1 MELKPANKRV
11 IQALHAMDI
20 ECDIQLLAHETRTS
34 AEAAE
39 TLGCS
44 VSQIAKSLIFST
56 ESNRPVLA
64 ITSGSN
70 RVALSLL
77 SGIIGEKVGK
87 ADAAFVRDATGFA
100 IGGVAPVGLANS
112 IETVFDRDLFQHATV
127 WAAAGTANSLF
138 PISNHDL
145 RRLAGERIHDFTDSL
160 D

>member
-11 IQALHAMDI
+11 IQALQAMNI

-112 IETVFDRDLFQHATV
+112 IETVFDRDLFRHATV

-138 PISNHDL
+138 PISNQDL